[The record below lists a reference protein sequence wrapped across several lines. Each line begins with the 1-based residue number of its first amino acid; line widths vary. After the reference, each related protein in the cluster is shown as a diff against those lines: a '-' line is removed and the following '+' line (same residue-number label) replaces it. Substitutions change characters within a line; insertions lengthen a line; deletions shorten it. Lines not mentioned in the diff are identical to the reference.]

1 MNQLLLAPPKP
12 QPRLAP
18 PKPHYYVWAMNERG
32 HSYRVSLRV
41 PTLVGAERVAAC
53 HSHFPFAADF
63 VYIVGWRGNVCVGHW
78 HNITGPWVAGDM
90 REQVRAFIKPAKR
103 KRTPPRGR
111 W

>member
-18 PKPHYYVWAMNERG
+18 PKPVYYVWAMNERG
-32 HSYRVSLRV
+32 HSYRRSRPV
-41 PTLVGAERVAAC
+41 PTLVGAERESAY
-53 HSHFPFAADF
+53 FALHVLPTDF
-63 VYIVGWRGNVCVGHW
+63 IYIVGWRGNICVGHW

-90 REQVRAFIKPAKR
+90 REQVRAFIKPLKR
-103 KRTPPRGR
+103 KRTLPRRR